1 MNVLVF
7 GSPQLARWE
16 ARPFYDMTRHAGDR
30 DDVYERDVG
39 REPWRG
45 APGPLHRALGDAIL
59 GYDIFPP
66 RLVRGVLRQRIAVG
80 DTIGIH
86 YIAARIVRLFFA
98 ARVVAVLDGPSAD
111 GAWWG
116 TGFTYRTLQGHPE
129 LGEETFAVET
139 ELATGRVRVALRSWS
154 RPGTWLAR
162 TFAPV
167 VRWMQVHASEA
178 ALAHLARRAA
188 TAPRA
193 GETVPA
199 ASLSSA

>member
-1 MNVLVF
+1 MNVHVF
-7 GSPQLARWE
+7 GSPELARWD
-16 ARPFYDMTRHAGDR
+16 ARPFYDVTRHPGDR

-39 REPWRG
+39 AEAWRG

-66 RLVRGVLRQRIAVG
+66 RLVRGVVRRRIALG
-80 DTIGIH
+80 DTVGVH

-98 ARVVAVLDGPSAD
+98 ARVVAVIDGPSAD
-111 GAWWG
+111 GAWWC

-162 TFAPV
+162 TFAPF
-167 VRWMQVHASEA
+167 VRWLQVHASKA
-178 ALAHLARRAA
+178 ALAHLAGLADRPARA
-188 TAPRA
+188 PI
-193 GETVPA
+193 GFE
-199 ASLSSA
+199 SQ